1 MRAHSYYIHTCYDM
15 VSPLV
20 TIRNHSLN
28 PVNICA
34 EAPQLHLLTL
44 TGLNSQRIRVHPLIR
59 RNVGRFVSVNED
71 VEHGWVVDDGQKC
84 HR

>member
-1 MRAHSYYIHTCYDM
+1 MSN

-28 PVNICA
+28 PVNIRA
-34 EAPQLHLLTL
+34 EVPQLHLLTL

-59 RNVGRFVSVNED
+59 RHVGRLVSVNED
-71 VEHGWVVDDGQKC
+71 VEHGWVIDDRQKC